1 MLSDTKQS
9 TFMAWFTRM
18 PLIKRWALMHSVKSE
33 NVAEHSYQVAV
44 IAHLLAIISNE
55 YYGSCY
61 IPEMAATIA
70 LFHDISETKL
80 QDLNARTKY
89 QTIEFAKQFKKLEH
103 LAERECLN
111 TLPQDLKPHYRNL
124 IVQREVNPV
133 YKPLVKAADT
143 LAAYMKAKDELNNN
157 NREFT
162 HVVETFEKK
171 IQKMALVVPAVNYF
185 MEHFSECCACT
196 IDELSGIDAEKAIAS
211 SEFNDEEDELSED

>member
-1 MLSDTKQS
+1 MSDTRQS

-18 PLIKRWALMHSVKSE
+18 PLIKRWALMHSVKTE

-44 IAHLLAIISNE
+44 IAHLLAIISNQ

-61 IPEMAATIA
+61 SPEMAASIA

-89 QTIEFAKQFKKLEH
+89 QTMEFAKQFKKLEH

-111 TLPQDLKPHYRNL
+111 TLPADLKSHYRNL

-162 HVVETFEKK
+162 HVVQTFEDK
-171 IQKMALVVPAVNYF
+171 IRKMALVVPAVNYF
-185 MEHFSECCACT
+185 MEHFAECCDCT
-196 IDELSGIDAEKAIAS
+196 IDELSGIDAENTNDDS
-211 SEFNDEEDELSED
+211 DFDEEDDLSGDD